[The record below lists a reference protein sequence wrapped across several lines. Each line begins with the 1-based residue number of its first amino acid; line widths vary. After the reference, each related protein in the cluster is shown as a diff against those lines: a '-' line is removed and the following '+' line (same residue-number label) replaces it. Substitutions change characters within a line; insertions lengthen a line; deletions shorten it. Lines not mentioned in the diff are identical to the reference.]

1 VILLSGQA
9 LEESG
14 LHLAQYTLEG
24 GSRLGVVIAD
34 RIIDVRKAADSAG
47 LNSKAFAST
56 LALLEAGDEALA
68 FVRSL
73 GAEGE
78 AVLVSDV
85 HLDCPVASRKIV
97 AVGLNYKDHALE
109 TGLKLPTAPLCFAKF
124 TSSLSGPFDPIQ
136 LPGEDAQVDF
146 EGELGVI
153 IGRRAWR
160 VAEIDAMRHVAGY
173 VVFNDV
179 SARKWQFEDG
189 QWTRGK
195 SCDTFA
201 PNGPFLVTADEVPDP
216 GALRITT
223 QLNDKIMQDSNTNQ
237 FIFDMPKIVS
247 YFSHSF
253 TLNPG
258 DLIATGTPAGVG
270 FSRKPPVY
278 LKDGDVVSVEIE
290 RIGRISNRVQQVCR
304 AK

>member
-1 VILLSGQA
+1 LRLV
-9 LEESG
+9 
-14 LHLAQYTLEG
+14 QYTVQGE
-24 GSRLGVVIAD
+24 SRLGVVMAD
-34 RIIDVRKAADSAG
+34 RIVDVRKAADSAG
-47 LNSKAFAST
+47 QDTTAFTST
-56 LALLEAGDEALA
+56 LTLLEAGDEAVA

-73 GAEGE
+73 RGE
-78 AVLVSDV
+78 SNAVPLSGV
-85 HLDCPVASRKIV
+85 HLECPVACRKIV
-97 AVGLNYKDHALE
+97 AVGLNYKDHAIE
-109 TGLKLPTAPLCFAKF
+109 AGLKIPSVPLCFAKF

-136 LPGEDAQVDF
+136 LPAEDSEVDF
-146 EGELGVI
+146 EGELGII
-153 IGRRAWR
+153 IGRKARR
-160 VAEIDAMRHVAGY
+160 VGESDAMGHVAGY

-179 SARKWQFEDG
+179 SARKWQFDDG

-223 QLNDKIMQDSNTNQ
+223 RLNGEIMQDSNTNQ
-237 FIFDMPKIVS
+237 LIFNIPKIVS

-253 TLNPG
+253 TLDPG

-278 LKDGDVVSVEIE
+278 MNDGDVVEVEIE
-290 RIGRISNRVQQVCR
+290 RIGRISNRVQR
-304 AK
+304 GY

>member
-1 VILLSGQA
+1 M
-9 LEESG
+9 
-14 LHLAQYTLEG
+14 
-24 GSRLGVVIAD
+24 AD
-34 RIIDVRKAADSAG
+34 RIVDVRKAADSAG
-47 LNSKAFAST
+47 QDTKVFTST
-56 LALLEAGDEALA
+56 LALLEAGDEAIA

-73 GAEGE
+73 RGE
-78 AVLVSDV
+78 SNAVPLSG
-85 HLDCPVASRKIV
+85 LRLECPVASRKIV
-97 AVGLNYKDHALE
+97 AVGLNYKDHAIE
-109 TGLKLPTAPLCFAKF
+109 AGLKIPSVPLCFAKF

-136 LPGEDAQVDF
+136 LPAVDSQVDF

-153 IGRRAWR
+153 IGQKARR
-160 VAEIDAMRHVAGY
+160 VAESDAMGHVAGY

-179 SARKWQFEDG
+179 SARRWQFDDG

-223 QLNDKIMQDSNTNQ
+223 RLNGEIMQDSNTNQ
-237 FIFDMPKIVS
+237 LIFNIPKIVS

-253 TLNPG
+253 TLDPG

-278 LKDGDVVSVEIE
+278 LNDGDVVEVEIE
-290 RIGRISNRVQQVCR
+290 RIGRISNRVQR
-304 AK
+304 GY

>member
-1 VILLSGQA
+1 MRLV
-9 LEESG
+9 
-14 LHLAQYTLEG
+14 QYNVQGER
-24 GSRLGVVIAD
+24 RLGVAIGD
-34 RIIDVRKAADSAG
+34 RIVDVRKAADKAG
-47 LNSKAFAST
+47 LDSKAFTST
-56 LALLEAGDEALA
+56 LDLLEAGHEAFA

-73 GAEGE
+73 SADSH
-78 AVLVSDV
+78 AHHPVSGV
-85 HLDCPVASRKIV
+85 RLECPVASRKIV

-109 TGLKLPTAPLCFAKF
+109 TGLKLPSAPLCFAKF
-124 TSSLSGPFDPIQ
+124 TSSLSGPFDSIQ
-136 LPGEDAQVDF
+136 LPAEDAQVDF
-146 EGELGVI
+146 EGELV
-153 IGRRAWR
+153 GRKASR
-160 VAEIDAMRHVAGY
+160 VAESDAMKYVAGY

-216 GALRITT
+216 GALRVTT
-223 QLNDKIMQDSNTNQ
+223 RVNGKIMQDSNTNQ
-237 FIFDMPKIVS
+237 FIFDIPRIVS

-253 TLNPG
+253 TLDPG

-278 LKDGDVVSVEIE
+278 LKDGDLVEVEIE
-290 RIGRISNRVQQVCR
+290 RIGRISNQVR
-304 AK
+304 QSFSAK

>member
-1 VILLSGQA
+1 
-9 LEESG
+9 LEDSG
-14 LHLAQYTLEG
+14 LRLVQYSVEHKN
-24 GSRLGVVIAD
+24 RLGVVIAD
-34 RIIDVRKAADSAG
+34 RVVDVGKAADNAG
-47 LNSKAFAST
+47 LDTKAFTST
-56 LALLEAGDEALA
+56 LALLEAGDDALG
-68 FVRSL
+68 FVRRLKGDGNASPL
-73 GAEGE
+73 
-78 AVLVSDV
+78 SDV
-85 HLDCPVASRKIV
+85 HLECPVASRKIV
-97 AVGLNYKDHALE
+97 AVGLNYKDHAAE
-109 TGLKLPTAPLCFAKF
+109 AGLKIPSAPLCFAKF

-136 LPGEDAQVDF
+136 LPAEDSQVDF

-153 IGRRAWR
+153 IGRKARR
-160 VAEIDAMRHVAGY
+160 VGEKSAMEHVAGY

-179 SARKWQFEDG
+179 SARKWQFDDG

-223 QLNDKIMQDSNTNQ
+223 RLNGKIMQDSNTNQ
-237 FIFDMPKIVS
+237 LIFNIPKIVS

-253 TLNPG
+253 TLEPG

-278 LKDGDVVSVEIE
+278 LNDGDVVEVEIE
-290 RIGRISNRVQQVCR
+290 RVGRISNRVQR
-304 AK
+304 GY

>member
-1 VILLSGQA
+1 VILHSGQA

-14 LHLAQYTLEG
+14 LRLVQYSVQGE
-24 GSRLGVVIAD
+24 SRLGVVIAD
-34 RIIDVRKAADSAG
+34 RIVDVRKAADSAG
-47 LNSKAFAST
+47 LDTKAFTST

-68 FVRSL
+68 FVRALKDESN
-73 GAEGE
+73 
-78 AVLVSDV
+78 AVLLSGVR
-85 HLDCPVASRKIV
+85 LECPVASRKIV
-97 AVGLNYKDHALE
+97 AVGLNYKHHAIE
-109 TGLKLPTAPLCFAKF
+109 AGLKIPTAPLCFAKF

-136 LPGEDAQVDF
+136 LPAEDSQVDF

-153 IGRRAWR
+153 IRRKARR
-160 VAEIDAMRHVAGY
+160 VGESDAMGHVAGY

-179 SARKWQFEDG
+179 SARKWQFDDG

-201 PNGPFLVTADEVPDP
+201 PKGPFLVTADEVPDP

-223 QLNDKIMQDSNTNQ
+223 RLNGKIMQDSNTNQ
-237 FIFDMPKIVS
+237 LIFNIPKIVP
-247 YFSHSF
+247 YFSYSF
-253 TLNPG
+253 TLDPG

-278 LKDGDVVSVEIE
+278 LNDGDVVEVEIE
-290 RIGRISNRVQQVCR
+290 RIGRISNRVQR
-304 AK
+304 GY

>member
-1 VILLSGQA
+1 LRLV
-9 LEESG
+9 
-14 LHLAQYTLEG
+14 QYTEQG
-24 GSRLGVVIAD
+24 ESRLGVVIAD
-34 RIIDVRKAADSAG
+34 RIVDVRKAAASAG
-47 LNSKAFAST
+47 QHTEAYTST
-56 LALLEAGDEALA
+56 LALLEAGDKALA

-73 GAEGE
+73 RDDGS
-78 AVLVSDV
+78 AVRLSGVR
-85 HLDCPVASRKIV
+85 LECPVVSRKIV
-97 AVGLNYKDHALE
+97 AVGLNYKDHAIE
-109 TGLKLPTAPLCFAKF
+109 AGLKIPTAPLCFAKF

-136 LPGEDAQVDF
+136 LPAEDSQVDF

-153 IGRRAWR
+153 IGRKARH
-160 VAEIDAMRHVAGY
+160 VAESNAMAHVAGY

-179 SARKWQFEDG
+179 SARRWQFDDG

-223 QLNDKIMQDSNTNQ
+223 RLNGEIMQDSNTNQ
-237 FIFDMPKIVS
+237 LIFNIPKIVS
-247 YFSHSF
+247 CFSQSF
-253 TLNPG
+253 TLHPG

-278 LKDGDVVSVEIE
+278 LNDGDVVEVEIE
-290 RIGRISNRVQQVCR
+290 RVGRISNRVQRGC
-304 AK
+304 

>member
-1 VILLSGQA
+1 MGQA

-14 LHLAQYTLEG
+14 LRLVQYTVQDE
-24 GSRLGVVIAD
+24 SRLGAVMAD
-34 RIIDVRKAADSAG
+34 RIVDVRKAADSAG
-47 LNSKAFAST
+47 QDTKAFTST

-73 GAEGE
+73 RGE
-78 AVLVSDV
+78 SNAVPLSGVC
-85 HLDCPVASRKIV
+85 LACPVASRKIV
-97 AVGLNYKDHALE
+97 AVGLNYKDHAIE
-109 TGLKLPTAPLCFAKF
+109 AGLKIPSVPLCVAKF

-136 LPGEDAQVDF
+136 LPAEDSQVDF

-153 IGRRAWR
+153 IGQKARR
-160 VAEIDAMRHVAGY
+160 VEESDAMGQVAGY

-179 SARKWQFEDG
+179 SARRWQFDDG

-195 SCDTFA
+195 SCNTFA

-223 QLNDKIMQDSNTNQ
+223 GLNGEIMQDSNTNQ
-237 FIFDMPKIVS
+237 LIFNIPKIVS
-247 YFSHSF
+247 YFPHSF
-253 TLNPG
+253 TLDPG

-270 FSRKPPVY
+270 FSRKPPV
-278 LKDGDVVSVEIE
+278 LNDGDVVEVEIE
-290 RIGRISNRVQQVCR
+290 RIGRISNRVQR
-304 AK
+304 GY

>member
-1 VILLSGQA
+1 VILALGQA

-14 LHLAQYTLEG
+14 LRLVQYTVQGE
-24 GSRLGVVIAD
+24 SRLGVVMAD
-34 RIIDVRKAADSAG
+34 RIVDVRKAADSAG
-47 LNSKAFAST
+47 QDTKAFTST

-73 GAEGE
+73 RGE
-78 AVLVSDV
+78 SNAVPLSGV
-85 HLDCPVASRKIV
+85 HLACPVASRKIV
-97 AVGLNYKDHALE
+97 AVGLNYKDHAIE
-109 TGLKLPTAPLCFAKF
+109 AGLKIPSVPLCFAKF

-136 LPGEDAQVDF
+136 LPAEDSQVDF

-153 IGRRAWR
+153 IGQKARR
-160 VAEIDAMRHVAGY
+160 VAESDAMGHVAGY

-179 SARKWQFEDG
+179 SARRWQFDDG

-201 PNGPFLVTADEVPDP
+201 PNGPFLVTADEVP
-216 GALRITT
+216 
-223 QLNDKIMQDSNTNQ
+223 NTNQ
-237 FIFDMPKIVS
+237 LIFNIPKIVS

-253 TLNPG
+253 TLDPG

-278 LKDGDVVSVEIE
+278 LNDGDVVEVEIE
-290 RIGRISNRVQQVCR
+290 RIGRISNRVQR
-304 AK
+304 GY

>member
-1 VILLSGQA
+1 MRLVQYN
-9 LEESG
+9 
-14 LHLAQYTLEG
+14 LHSE
-24 GSRLGVVIAD
+24 SRLGVVIAD
-34 RIIDVRKAADSAG
+34 RIVDVRKAADKAG
-47 LNSKAFAST
+47 LDSKAFTSM
-56 LALLEAGDEALA
+56 LGLLEAGDEAFA
-68 FVRSL
+68 FAQSL
-73 GAEGE
+73 TAEDH
-78 AVLVSDV
+78 AIPVSSAC
-85 HLDCPVASRKIV
+85 LECPVASRKIV

-109 TGLKLPTAPLCFAKF
+109 TGLKLPAAPLCFAKF
-124 TSSLSGPFDPIQ
+124 TSSLSGPFDPIE
-136 LPGEDAQVDF
+136 LPAEDAQVDF
-146 EGELGVI
+146 EGELGVV

-160 VAEIDAMRHVAGY
+160 VAESDAMRHVAGY

-179 SARKWQFEDG
+179 SARKWQFDDG

-223 QLNDKIMQDSNTNQ
+223 RLNGKIMQDSNTNQ
-237 FIFDMPKIVS
+237 FIFDIPKMVS

-253 TLNPG
+253 RLDPG

-270 FSRKPPVY
+270 FTRKPPVY
-278 LKDGDVVSVEIE
+278 LKDGDVIEVEIE
-290 RIGRISNRVQQVCR
+290 RIGRISNLVRQSFS

>member
-1 VILLSGQA
+1 MRLV
-9 LEESG
+9 
-14 LHLAQYTLEG
+14 QYTVG
-24 GSRLGVVIAD
+24 GTSRLGVVIAD
-34 RIIDVRKAADSAG
+34 RIVDVRKAADSIG
-47 LNSKAFAST
+47 LSSEAFTSI

-68 FVRSL
+68 FVQSL
-73 GAEGE
+73 RDESNAIPISGVRLE
-78 AVLVSDV
+78 
-85 HLDCPVASRKIV
+85 CPVVSRKII
-97 AVGLNYKDHALE
+97 AVGLNYKDHAIE
-109 TGLKLPTAPLCFAKF
+109 AGLKIPTAPLCFAKF

-136 LPGEDAQVDF
+136 LPAEGAQVDF

-153 IGRRAWR
+153 IGRKASR
-160 VAEIDAMRHVAGY
+160 VAEGDAMRHVAGY

-179 SARKWQFEDG
+179 SERRWQFDDG

-223 QLNDKIMQDSNTNQ
+223 RLNDEIMQDSNTNQ
-237 FIFDMPKIVS
+237 FIFNIPKIVS

-253 TLNPG
+253 TLDPG

-278 LKDGDVVSVEIE
+278 LKHGDVVDVEIE
-290 RIGRISNRVQQVCR
+290 RIGRISNQVHR
-304 AK
+304 GY

>member
-1 VILLSGQA
+1 MILLLGQA
-9 LEESG
+9 SEASG
-14 LHLAQYTLEG
+14 LRLVQYTVQGE
-24 GSRLGVVIAD
+24 SHLGVVIGD
-34 RIIDVRKAADSAG
+34 RIVDVKKAADSAG

-56 LALLEAGDEALA
+56 LSLLEAGDEAFA
-68 FVRSL
+68 FVKSL
-73 GAEGE
+73 SGE
-78 AVLVSDV
+78 SNAVPISDV
-85 HLDCPVASRKIV
+85 RLECPVVSRKIV
-97 AVGLNYKDHALE
+97 AVGLNYKDHAIE
-109 TGLKLPTAPLCFAKF
+109 TGLKIPTAPLCFAKF
-124 TSSLSGPFDPIQ
+124 TSSLSGPFDAIQ
-136 LPGEDAQVDF
+136 LPADDAEADF

-153 IGRRAWR
+153 IGRKARR
-160 VAEIDAMRHVAGY
+160 VAESDAMKHVAGY

-223 QLNDKIMQDSNTNQ
+223 RVNGKIMQDSNTKQ
-237 FIFDMPKIVS
+237 FIFSIPKIVS

-253 TLNPG
+253 TLDPG
-258 DLIATGTPAGVG
+258 DLIATGTPPGVG

-278 LKDGDVVSVEIE
+278 LKHGDVVDVEIE
-290 RIGRISNRVQQVCR
+290 RIGRISSQVQR
-304 AK
+304 AQ